1 MKDKKALTPKRWFGI
16 AVLTLFLFF
25 LLGIIVFPRGER
37 GATDSTASTPGA
49 SQAALA
55 DGCAG
60 AGSSDDESVRDRK
73 PKDTQWVTTD
83 SGWTAPKAEVVGPLV
98 DSPLRACFE
107 HSAEGALYS
116 SAWTLVQIN
125 DPQVRDSALEQLLTG
140 PGQEAAKKSLRDSK
154 TRHGESSFHIAG
166 YRYLSYSPDRATIRL
181 MIQTSGGDYRSMDMI
196 MVWENSDW
204 RLYVPQNVENSI
216 SRVTDTSRFIIWGA

>member
-1 MKDKKALTPKRWFGI
+1 MKNKKVLTPKRLLGI
-16 AVLTLFLFF
+16 AIITILLFFLIGLIVSPRGEKGNSDSATSTSGDSQAVLT
-25 LLGIIVFPRGER
+25 G
-37 GATDSTASTPGA
+37 
-49 SQAALA
+49 
-55 DGCAG
+55 GCAG

-98 DSPLRACFE
+98 DSPLRECFE

-196 MVWENSDW
+196 MVWENNDW